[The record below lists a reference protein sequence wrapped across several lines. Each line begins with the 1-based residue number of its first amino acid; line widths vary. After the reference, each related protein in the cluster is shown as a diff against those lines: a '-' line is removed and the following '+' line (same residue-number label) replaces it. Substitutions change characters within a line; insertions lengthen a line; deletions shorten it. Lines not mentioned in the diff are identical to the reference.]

1 MWHSAS
7 ALFRNHSS
15 TMGGGVSTHVANAYG
30 KPIYVKADAERRY
43 LTMASFGV
51 SGSAKGMFK

>member
-1 MWHSAS
+1 
-7 ALFRNHSS
+7 
-15 TMGGGVSTHVANAYG
+15 MGGGVSTHVANAYG